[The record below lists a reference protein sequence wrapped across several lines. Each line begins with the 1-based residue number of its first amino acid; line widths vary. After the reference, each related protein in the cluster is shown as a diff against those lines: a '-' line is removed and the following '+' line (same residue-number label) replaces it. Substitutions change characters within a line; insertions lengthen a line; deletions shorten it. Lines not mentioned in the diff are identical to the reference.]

1 MKFKADGYNWIVR
14 LEKGEKLI
22 ESLTRLVKQENIP
35 SCWIN
40 AIGAVTFA
48 ELGFY
53 DLDNKEYQWHK
64 VNELMEITGLQGNIA
79 FDGDE
84 PVFHVHGTF
93 SKRDMN
99 IIGGHVKELTI
110 GGTCE
115 ILLHRWYKDN
125 FTRTKSDEIGL
136 NLLDL

>member
-14 LEKGEKLI
+14 LEKGEKFI
-22 ESLTRLVKQENIP
+22 ESLAQLVKQENIP

-40 AIGAVTFA
+40 AIGAVTSA

-53 DLDNKEYQWHK
+53 DLNSKEYQWHE
-64 VNELMEITGLQGNIA
+64 VTELMEITGLQGNIA
-79 FDGDE
+79 FDGEE
-84 PVFHVHGTF
+84 PTFHVHGTF
-93 SKRDMN
+93 SKADMN
-99 IIGGHVKELTI
+99 VIGGHVKELTI

-125 FTRTKSDEIGL
+125 FTRSKSDEIGL